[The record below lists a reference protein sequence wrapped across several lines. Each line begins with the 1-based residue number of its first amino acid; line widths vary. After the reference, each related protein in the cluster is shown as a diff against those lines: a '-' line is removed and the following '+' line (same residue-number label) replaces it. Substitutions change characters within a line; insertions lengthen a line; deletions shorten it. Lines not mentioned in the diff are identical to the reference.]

1 MHYAHYNLENTAPG
15 QDKGES
21 VRVPWA
27 SLDAGLIFERGM
39 TLLDESHRQTL
50 EPRVFYVK
58 APYRNQNQIPLF
70 DTALAD
76 FNYTQLFSEN
86 RFVGGDRFGDA
97 NQLTVAATSRILGA
111 KGQEL
116 FRATLGQRYYFEN
129 ERVALNASTPAPRRG
144 SSDLLAS
151 VGGRVEAWTF
161 DSTLQYDPH
170 TSRAERFGAAA
181 RYAPEIA
188 KVIGFTYRYN
198 ADPSNLIKQVDISG
212 QWPIAAGWY
221 AVGRYNYS
229 FLDGRV
235 VEGLAGLEYNAGCWV
250 FRGVL
255 QRLQAATQTTST
267 GIFFQLEFTGL
278 GQIGADDVAD
288 LLKRN
293 IVGYARTNPTD
304 PSLLPQGL
312 RPRLPFEQVF

>member
-1 MHYAHYNLENTAPG
+1 M
-15 QDKGES
+15 Q
-21 VRVPWA
+21 
-27 SLDAGLIFERGM
+27 
-39 TLLDESHRQTL
+39 
-50 EPRVFYVK
+50 
-58 APYRNQNQIPLF
+58 
-70 DTALAD
+70 
-76 FNYTQLFSEN
+76 
-86 RFVGGDRFGDA
+86 
-97 NQLTVAATSRILGA
+97 
-111 KGQEL
+111 
-116 FRATLGQRYYFEN
+116 
-129 ERVALNASTPAPRRG
+129 
-144 SSDLLAS
+144 
-151 VGGRVEAWTF
+151 AWTF
-161 DSTLQYDPH
+161 DSTVQYDPH

-188 KVIGFTYRYN
+188 KVIGVTYRYN

-229 FLDGRV
+229 FLDGRI

>member
-1 MHYAHYNLENTAPG
+1 M
-15 QDKGES
+15 
-21 VRVPWA
+21 
-27 SLDAGLIFERGM
+27 
-39 TLLDESHRQTL
+39 
-50 EPRVFYVK
+50 
-58 APYRNQNQIPLF
+58 
-70 DTALAD
+70 
-76 FNYTQLFSEN
+76 
-86 RFVGGDRFGDA
+86 
-97 NQLTVAATSRILGA
+97 
-111 KGQEL
+111 
-116 FRATLGQRYYFEN
+116 
-129 ERVALNASTPAPRRG
+129 
-144 SSDLLAS
+144 
-151 VGGRVEAWTF
+151 
-161 DSTLQYDPH
+161 
-170 TSRAERFGAAA
+170 
-181 RYAPEIA
+181 
-188 KVIGFTYRYN
+188 
-198 ADPSNLIKQVDISG
+198 DISG

-229 FLDGRV
+229 FLDGRI